1 MTEAMEL
8 RGVPVVTVVET
19 LWALPLL
26 LLSVSV
32 EACRWK
38 QTEACD

>member
-1 MTEAMEL
+1 MEAMEL
-8 RGVPVVTVVET
+8 RGVPVVTGVET
-19 LWALPLL
+19 RWALPL